1 MSDYPLIYEANYR
14 VRVIDTDMFGLCR
27 ASSIMDFMQEA
38 ATEHAN
44 CLDIGAVTLA
54 QQHAIWM
61 LVRMHYTLLRPIRGG
76 ERLHIRTWGRQPRAA
91 FVTRDFEIYADEALV
106 GRAVSV
112 WVLGDLENHTLLRA
126 EEILPS
132 GRWNVPENPAKS
144 PGKIQMPA
152 EMTDAGERRIGYSE
166 TDENGHANNTRY
178 ADVLADALAAQE
190 LEGRFISELQLN
202 YSQECKEGETMEIS
216 RLLEENSCYIDG
228 CSDDGK
234 RRFEA
239 TVQFQPYR

>member
-112 WVLGDLENHTLLRA
+112 WVLG
-126 EEILPS
+126 
-132 GRWNVPENPAKS
+132 VPENPAKS
-144 PGKIQMPA
+144 PGKIRMPA

-178 ADVLADALAAQE
+178 ADYACDALHFERRRGQYVKEFQITYSAEWLAGHTSYMRCAERAQ
-190 LEGRFISELQLN
+190 
-202 YSQECKEGETMEIS
+202 T
-216 RLLEENSCYIDG
+216 
-228 CSDDGK
+228 
-234 RRFEA
+234 A
-239 TVQFQPYR
+239 

>member
-144 PGKIQMPA
+144 PGKIRMPA

-178 ADVLADALAAQE
+178 ADYACDALHFERRRGQYVKKFQITYSAECLAGQTIYMRCAESAQTAYVR
-190 LEGRFISELQLN
+190 GVD
-202 YSQECKEGETMEIS
+202 K
-216 RLLEENSCYIDG
+216 
-228 CSDDGK
+228 DGK
-234 RRFEA
+234 SHFDIRMELA
-239 TVQFQPYR
+239 EI